1 MQAVCWE
8 ADNKAVAGRIAAP
21 VRHDLNELRVPSVAG
36 FLPCLRTMPPEIV
49 IGRWLAICAH
59 PICAS
64 RVLSPLGRLLL
75 AGTYFGLCYVA
86 VLAALL
92 LL

>member
-1 MQAVCWE
+1 
-8 ADNKAVAGRIAAP
+8 
-21 VRHDLNELRVPSVAG
+21 
-36 FLPCLRTMPPEIV
+36 MPPEIV

-75 AGTYFGLCYVA
+75 AGTYFGLCYLT
-86 VLAALL
+86 VLVALL